1 MSYLSNPGD
10 NLTTQQQTILNT
22 FIALATTPT
31 GYHLAKDASGNFV
44 NTADTGST
52 ASAGGADTQ
61 LQYNNATALGGIP
74 GATYNGTKLNILSS
88 TLELSDNT
96 DQTKKTVLA
105 LNTISTG
112 TTVTLTVP
120 NQSGTIALTSDIPKI
135 NQVLDTN
142 GNKILTF
149 TTTAGAVNY
158 IDIKDAAT
166 GTSPTFTASG
176 TDANI
181 GFNFATKGSGTF
193 TVNGS
198 AVALDSNVVHST
210 GDEAIQGLKT
220 FTANKPEAS
229 SLFEAGIWVKNLNA
243 VWDSLTLFNLITM
256 RDASDVS
263 LVKMLAYKFASGK
276 WGFRWDV
283 WNFGENNGVMY
294 LNGDGELNAKLQAP
308 QGFMVNG
315 KIVTSVNAGTLTVA
329 IKTLAGNDPSAND
342 PVYVRIGNTV
352 RTISSALS
360 VSAVTGT
367 NWLNLGSSEL
377 LNQEVDLFVYLR
389 WNTVDNTV
397 NVLFSRIPY
406 AVRSNNFVVSS
417 TDEKSL
423 VSNGTF
429 TGTDEVEV
437 VGRFNTILTFS
448 GSNQWAAP
456 STSVIINRPIFETR
470 QLIFSVQAFASG
482 GGFSIGNG
490 SIESS
495 YLIAGK
501 MVHLSTRFNCGS
513 TTNLG
518 TGQVCFTFPIQN
530 DIGSFGIQLRTLGG
544 GSGAAYNGSTYP
556 VTPVANFYN
565 SNGGMMFATPDT
577 SNSGFLG
584 ANNPFTWGA
593 GCYAG
598 AGFSY
603 NLI

>member
-10 NLTTQQQTILNT
+10 NLTEAQQAAILS
-22 FIALATTPT
+22 FIALSTTPT

-44 NTADTGST
+44 NTADTGGG
-52 ASAGGADTQ
+52 AMAGGTDGQ
-61 LQYNNATALGGIP
+61 VQYNNASGLGGIT
-74 GATYNGTKLNILSS
+74 GATYNGTKLNLLSS
-88 TLELSDNT
+88 TVEFSDGT
-96 DQTKKTVLA
+96 DPTKKTVLA

-120 NQSGTIALTSDIPKI
+120 NQSGTIALVSDIPKI

-166 GTSPTFTASG
+166 GTNPTFTASG

-181 GFNFATKGSGTF
+181 GFNFVTKGAGTF
-193 TVNGS
+193 TINGS
-198 AVALDSNVVHST
+198 TVALDSNVVHLTGNEGIAGLKVFSNKLEALDIIKITGGSTSTENLTSGGGAGRFGLAAGYSGGIGGRLMFGDGTGWQFKIST
-210 GDEAIQGLKT
+210 GLPNAPTDLLSIRDTGEVYG
-220 FTANKPEAS
+220 
-229 SLFEAGIWVKNLNA
+229 NL
-243 VWDSLTLFNLITM
+243 LL
-256 RDASDVS
+256 
-263 LVKMLAYKFASGK
+263 
-276 WGFRWDV
+276 
-283 WNFGENNGVMY
+283 
-294 LNGDGELNAKLQAP
+294 P
-308 QGFMVNG
+308 QGYMTNG
-315 KIVTSVNAGTLTVA
+315 KIVTSVASGALTVA
-329 IKTLAGNDPSAND
+329 IKTLAGNNPSAND

-352 RTISSALS
+352 RTITSALS
-360 VSAVTGT
+360 ISSTTGT
-367 NWLNLGSSEL
+367 NWLNLGSYEL

-389 WNTVDNTV
+389 WNTVDNAV

-406 AVRSNNFVVSS
+406 AIKSGDFVVSS
-417 TDEKSL
+417 TDEKGL
-423 VSNGTF
+423 VSSGTF

-437 VGRFNTILTFS
+437 VGRFNAIL
-448 GSNQWAAP
+448 SNTAQWSIPATP
-456 STSVIINRPIFETR
+456 VIINRPIYETR
-470 QLIFSVQAFASG
+470 QLSFTSQAFASG

-518 TGQVCFTFPIQN
+518 SGQISFTFPIQN
-530 DIGSFGIQLRTLGG
+530 DIGGFGIQLRTLGG

-556 VTPVANFYN
+556 VTPVTNFYN
-565 SNGGMMFATPDT
+565 SNGGMMFATPNT
-577 SNSGFLG
+577 SNAGVLG
-584 ANNPFTWGA
+584 ANNPFAWGA